1 MPTRVI
7 DVGPADG
14 SLQPRLHPTGA
25 AVGQWAT
32 LSHCW
37 GKTVTIKLT
46 SHTFEE
52 RLRGIPMADMPRNF
66 RDAIV
71 VTRILGIRYLWI
83 DSLCIIQDSSEDWLQ
98 ESAKMGEIYK
108 NCLITIAATN
118 AHESAAG
125 FLSNRSAEVACHL
138 RMDRDLTI
146 PVYVRPKI
154 EWYGSAEIVGPLSR
168 RGWVLQERL
177 LPLRILHFGG
187 QQIMWQCRTKSL
199 AEGFGDTD
207 HALEEQVPGMIESSL
222 RTKFHAKISS
232 LANINVDD
240 HGSKAE
246 ISQSSSDSSLAALPH
261 EIIHEK
267 IPSSFKEPENNNIIY
282 EQWYRLIGIYTK
294 LALTN
299 PTDKLAAVAG
309 IAQQVQLRTGDTY
322 LAGLWK
328 SNIRRGLGWWSN
340 PPSILVR
347 PSTPQAPSWSWAA
360 LNLPSSSSSNYDP
373 SATLVGATNLSTT
386 AYTPLDDQ
394 EHGVQLVAFD
404 PHLTDYGCLGNSSG
418 SITLLGLWADAEF
431 VVAAASDDVLGSK
444 KTRFSL
450 SYPLPLIL
458 RGRQKQQKQP
468 CTTAAAAT
476 AVGAVAGARA
486 RLDVAANAE
495 DYNQTD
501 YEIGCLQ
508 TGKFYTEGPK
518 YPRAE
523 YVSALLLLRQRS
535 VTSTNISSSNSKGQG
550 ISVRQQPY
558 CRIGLAVILENY
570 DGDDDRCWESREVE
584 VV

>member
-25 AVGQWAT
+25 EVGQWTT

-46 SHTFEE
+46 SDTFEE
-52 RLRGIPMADMPRNF
+52 RLRGIPMAEMPRNF

-71 VTRILGIRYLWI
+71 VTRMLEIRYLWI

-108 NCLITIAATN
+108 NSLITIAATN

-125 FLSNRSAEVACHL
+125 FLSNRSAEVACHI
-138 RMDRDLTI
+138 RMDRDLMI

-187 QQIMWQCRTKSL
+187 QQTMWQCRTKSL
-199 AEGFGDTD
+199 AEGFCDTD
-207 HALEEQVPGMIESSL
+207 HALEEQIPGIIESSL
-222 RTKFHAKISS
+222 RTTFHAKISS
-232 LANINVDD
+232 LAPNNNADD
-240 HGSKAE
+240 QGSKAE
-246 ISQSSSDSSLAALPH
+246 ISQSSSSSSSAAAALSFAALP
-261 EIIHEK
+261 HEK
-267 IPSSFKEPENNNIIY
+267 IPSSVQEPGNNNNVY
-282 EQWYRLIGIYTK
+282 EQWYRLIGIYTR

-299 PTDKLAAVAG
+299 STDKLAAVAG

-328 SNIRRGLGWWSN
+328 SNIRRGLEWWSN

-347 PSTPQAPSWSWAA
+347 PSIPQAPSWSWAA
-360 LNLPSSSSSNYDP
+360 LNLPSSSSSNHDP
-373 SATLVGATNLSTT
+373 SAALVGATNLST
-386 AYTPLDDQ
+386 APYTPLDDQ
-394 EHGVQLVAFD
+394 GHGVQLVAFD

-431 VVAAASDDVLGSK
+431 VVTTITDDVLGGEE
-444 KTRFSL
+444 TLRFSL

-458 RGRQKQQKQP
+458 KGGRQKQQKQN
-468 CTTAAAAT
+468 CTTAAAA
-476 AVGAVAGARA
+476 AGARA
-486 RLDVAANAE
+486 RLDVAANTE

-508 TGKFYTEGPK
+508 TGKFYTESPN

-523 YVSALLLLRQRS
+523 FFSALLLLRRRG
-535 VTSTNISSSNSKGQG
+535 SSSNNSKGQG
-550 ISVRQQPY
+550 GSVRHHPY
-558 CRIGLAVILENY
+558 CRIGLAVILENC
-570 DGDDDRCWESREVE
+570 DDDRCWETREVE
-584 VV
+584 VI